1 MKNTINRVCI
11 IGGSGSG
18 KTTLADNLGK
28 ILELPIYHID
38 GINYFKNWK
47 QRDKSERDEII
58 LEKIEEQK
66 WVMDG
71 TYNSTLHKR
80 LEKSDLI
87 IFLDY
92 STFALLKGVLGRF
105 FKYNGRERRE
115 IPGCNEKISS
125 KFIFWVIKW
134 RKNKRRKILEEIK
147 KVDNEKVLIFKNRK
161 QLNRWFI
168 NEFNTKIE
176 TN

>member
-1 MKNTINRVCI
+1 MKNTINRICI
-11 IGGSGSG
+11 IGG
-18 KTTLADNLGK
+18 
-28 ILELPIYHID
+28 YHID
-38 GINYFKNWK
+38 GINYYKNWE
-47 QRDKSERDEII
+47 QRDKAERDEII

-71 TYNSTLHKR
+71 TYNSTLYKR

-92 STFALLKGVLGRF
+92 STFALLKGILGRF
-105 FKYNGRERRE
+105 FKYKGRERQE
-115 IPGCNEKISS
+115 IPGCNEKIST
-125 KFIFWVIKW
+125 KFILWVIKW
-134 RKNKRRKILEEIK
+134 RKNKRKKILEEIK
-147 KVDNEKVLIFKNRK
+147 KVDNEKVLIFKNRN

-176 TN
+176 IN

>member
-1 MKNTINRVCI
+1 MKDIINRICI

-38 GINYFKNWK
+38 GINYYKNWK

-58 LEKIEEQK
+58 LEIIEEPK

-71 TYNSTLHKR
+71 TYNSTLQKR

-92 STFALLKGVLGRF
+92 STLALLKGVLERF
-105 FKYNGRERRE
+105 FKHNGRERQE
-115 IPGCNEKISS
+115 IPGCNERISP
-125 KFIFWVIKW
+125 KFILWVIKW

-147 KVDNEKVLIFKNRK
+147 KVDIEKVLIFKNRK

-168 NEFNTKIE
+168 KEFNTKIE